1 MKAPETLERLQ
12 AAYALACTP
21 FVRYVV
27 ETSGAERRDEADE
40 KAAALYQEW
49 CSLGREHQRAIASL
63 LAGEGIFVS
72 GTGNWPLEFL
82 QFNYLSAAYLLR
94 RVIERMG
101 RTLDEMERLARGL
114 DDWPEARD
122 LLRQT
127 VESER
132 ELLARAKELDAA
144 RPERPP
150 RQAQAKGT
158 SAARW

>member
-21 FVRYVV
+21 FVRYVA
-27 ETSGAERRDEADE
+27 ETSGAERRDEVDE

-49 CSLGREHQRAIASL
+49 CSLGREHQRALASL
-63 LAGEGIFVS
+63 LDGEGIFVS
-72 GTGNWPLEFL
+72 GTGIWPLEFA

-101 RTLDEMERLARGL
+101 RTLDEMERLALGL

-122 LLRQT
+122 LLRKA
-127 VESER
+127 VER
-132 ELLARAKELDAA
+132 ERGLLERAKNLDVA
-144 RPERPP
+144 RPEKPP
-150 RQAQAKGT
+150 RQPQPKGA